1 MAVKLIAV
9 DLDGTLLSSS
19 NTILPETERT
29 LKEFVGMVCELL
41 NIEELELRRDTEELL
56 ESDVPSGIVI
66 VDDKPQYI
74 LLKDMND
81 IIGEEKVLSTYFMLA
96 NQLRQC
102 WQMLNWSDED
112 YEENDE
118 YIDMSAFG
126 VLCMNL
132 FFEKNPCVSS
142 FIDGTY
148 KDIVNRVMELEEE
161 LLV

>member
-1 MAVKLIAV
+1 M
-9 DLDGTLLSSS
+9 LSCS
-19 NTILPETERT
+19 IL
-29 LKEFVGMVCELL
+29 
-41 NIEELELRRDTEELL
+41 
-56 ESDVPSGIVI
+56 
-66 VDDKPQYI
+66 PQYI
-74 LLKDMND
+74 LLKDIND
-81 IIGEEKVLSTYFMLA
+81 VIGEEKTLSTYFMLA

-132 FFEKNPCVSS
+132 FFVKNPCASS

-148 KDIVNRVMELEEE
+148 EDIVNRVMELEEE
-161 LLV
+161 LLA